1 MKRLG
6 LSICLLLAWGLGRSA
21 GPQLSPQDSAR
32 VDTLLAHAW
41 QNLYSQ
47 PEIFLQL
54 TDSSLRYS
62 RTLRFDWGVAR
73 SFYYLGVGGYIQGNY
88 DTALVHCDSALA
100 SYQRAENDKL
110 AYSLGNVQ
118 NIKGLTFNA
127 LGDYPAALNAFQA
140 ALRYNQEAQDL
151 SSEANAYHNMAMVYE
166 KMSEYD
172 NALTYFQK
180 GRGIRLTLD
189 NEVVLAESDLGVGVA
204 FLNLYQDDSAK
215 FYLQRARQIFA
226 EEQNTYGLSRTLNS
240 LGILAMDAGQDGE
253 AFQLFD
259 QTYTYQSANGDQD
272 GMLSSLIN
280 MGELGLRQK
289 RFSPAEERL
298 VKAYQLADT
307 LSSKSRMIEAGKL
320 LTKVYEA
327 KGDLANALLY
337 QREITLIADTL
348 FQENRTQAL
357 AEMETQYKTEQ
368 QAQQISFQEDQ
379 IAQEQREKQ
388 IIGWAAIGGALLLTA
403 LFVLLYLRYRLRKQV
418 EMEQVL
424 TQERKA
430 RFVAMLAAEEK
441 ERKRIATELH
451 DGLGQLLSSARMN
464 VASLD
469 DVVEEG
475 DQEDQ
480 QIFQNSLDLID
491 NACDE
496 VREISHNLMPSALS
510 RMGLNSALMDMRD
523 KLNSAKETK
532 LTLEIEQMD
541 QRLPEAVAFNVY
553 RIVQEVVNNMLKH
566 AEATE
571 IKLSWEN
578 ERSPMRLTIA
588 DNGKGMDL
596 SLIENSEGLGWQN
609 LYSRVDLLDGK
620 LDIQSS
626 PGQGLRLQIEIPTV
640 NA

>member
-1 MKRLG
+1 MRRLG
-6 LSICLLLAWGLGRSA
+6 LSICLLLVWGLGRSA
-21 GPQLSPQDSAR
+21 GPQLSSQDSAR
-32 VDTLLAHAW
+32 IDTLLAHAW

-47 PEIFLQL
+47 PETFLQL

-62 RTLRFDWGVAR
+62 RTLRFDWGLAR
-73 SFYYLGVGGYIQGNY
+73 SFYYLGVGGYVQGNY

-100 SYQRAENDKL
+100 AYQRSESDKL
-110 AYSLGNVQ
+110 PYSLGNVQ

-140 ALRYNQEAQDL
+140 ALRYNQEAKDL

-180 GRGIRLTLD
+180 GRAIRLTLD
-189 NEVVLAESDLGVGVA
+189 NKGVLAESDLGVGVA

-215 FYLQRARQIFA
+215 VYLQKARQTFTDQ
-226 EEQNTYGLSRTLNS
+226 QNTYGLSRTLNS
-240 LGILAMDAGQDGE
+240 LGILAMDAGQDAE

-259 QTYTYQSANGDQD
+259 QTYTYQSTNGDQD

-298 VKAYQLADT
+298 IKAYELADT
-307 LSSKSRMIEAGKL
+307 LNSKSRMVEAGKL

-327 KGDLANALLY
+327 KGDLTKALLY
-337 QREITLIADTL
+337 QRRITLIADTL

-368 QAQQISFQEDQ
+368 QAQQISFQEGQ

-388 IIGWAAIGGALLLTA
+388 IISWSAIGGALLLIA
-403 LFVLLYLRYRLRKQV
+403 LFVMLYLRYRLRKQI

-451 DGLGQLLSSARMN
+451 DGLGQLLSSARIN

-469 DVVEEG
+469 DVIEEG

-480 QIFQNSLDLID
+480 KVFQNSLDLID

-496 VREISHNLMPSALS
+496 IRQISHNLMPSALS

-532 LTLEIEQMD
+532 LILEIEQMD
-541 QRLPEAVAFNVY
+541 QRLPEAVEFNVY

-566 AEATE
+566 ADATE

-578 ERSPMRLTIA
+578 KRSPMRLTIA

-596 SLIENSEGLGWQN
+596 SLIESSEGLGWQN
-609 LYSRVDLLDGK
+609 LHSRVDLLDGT

-626 PGQGLRLQIEIPTV
+626 PGQGLRLQIEIASV